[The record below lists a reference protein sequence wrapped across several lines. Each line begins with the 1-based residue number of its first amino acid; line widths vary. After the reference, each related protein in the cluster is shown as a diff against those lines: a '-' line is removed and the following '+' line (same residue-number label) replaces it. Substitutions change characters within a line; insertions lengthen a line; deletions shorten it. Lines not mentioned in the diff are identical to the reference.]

1 MFVAFVDVLSFMVIL
16 SLWIGY
22 SYFEHKHREK
32 SIMGHIYDY
41 RKKWMMQMLRRDI
54 RMTDTSIV
62 TMLGRSNTMFAST
75 SVALIAAIITAMA
88 SYDAIYQ
95 AIGGMVYS
103 WKTSKLLWELKFSC
117 LLFVI
122 VYGFFKFVWSLRQF
136 NYAVVMIGAA
146 PPKEEAETEEAKQ
159 IAHNTML
166 VLEKGMVNFTL
177 GLRSYYFAIAL
188 MGWILHP
195 LLGVIAASIVVIT
208 LYRREFHSRNF
219 GLYKL

>member
-195 LLGVIAASIVVIT
+195 LLGIIAASIVVIT

>member
-1 MFVAFVDVLSFMVIL
+1 MFVAFVDTISFISIL
-16 SLWIGY
+16 CLWIGY
-22 SYFEHKHREK
+22 SYFEYKQREN

-41 RKKWMMQMLRRDI
+41 RKKWMIQMLRRDF

-62 TMLGRSNTMFAST
+62 TMLGRSNTMFVST

-88 SYDAIYQ
+88 SYDTIYQ

-103 WKTSKLLWELKFSC
+103 WETSKLAWELKFTC

-146 PPKEEAETEEAKQ
+146 PPKEEAETEEAQQ

-195 LLGVIAASIVVIT
+195 LLGFIAASIVVIT
-208 LYRREFHSRNF
+208 LYRREFHSRDF
-219 GLYKL
+219 GLHKL

>member
-1 MFVAFVDVLSFMVIL
+1 MLVNLIDIISFLGIL
-16 SLWIGY
+16 SLWVGY
-22 SYFEHKHREK
+22 SYFEHKQREH
-32 SIMGHIYDY
+32 SIIGHIYDY
-41 RKKWMMQMLRRDI
+41 RKKWMMEMLKRDF

-88 SYDAIYQ
+88 SYETIYQ
-95 AIGGMVYS
+95 AMGGMIYS
-103 WKTSKLLWELKFSC
+103 WETSRFLWELKFSC

-122 VYGFFKFVWSLRQF
+122 VYGFFKFIWSLRQF

-146 PPKEEAETEEAKQ
+146 PPKEEAETEEAKL

-166 VLEKGMVNFTL
+166 VLEKGMVNFAL

-195 LLGVIAASIVVIT
+195 LLGIIAASIVVIT
-208 LYRREFHSRNF
+208 LYRREFHSRDF
-219 GLYKL
+219 GLHKL